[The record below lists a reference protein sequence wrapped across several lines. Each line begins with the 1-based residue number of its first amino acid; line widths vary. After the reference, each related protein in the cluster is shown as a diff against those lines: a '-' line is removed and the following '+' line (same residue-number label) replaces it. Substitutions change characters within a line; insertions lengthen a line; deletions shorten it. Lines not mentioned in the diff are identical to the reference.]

1 MLQVEE
7 IGTVGERILQLIN
20 YFASGNKTAFGRAA
34 GLQSGLLAGIIGSR
48 QSKPSFEVLQKI
60 LTGYPSINPIWLLFG
75 RGPMLHE
82 ADSEAASNQSTAPTP
97 LLAPEQMQELA
108 RHMYRLEMAD
118 DRLRAVREEAR
129 AQAEANYLQR
139 TYHLGK
145 EATPGLDYDDRLI
158 KRLIPFNESE
168 ILTWLKRPE
177 EKGGIRHI
185 KEGDKYM
192 VTEAALREWAGD
204 APKRNK

>member
-1 MLQVEE
+1 M
-7 IGTVGERILQLIN
+7 
-20 YFASGNKTAFGRAA
+20 
-34 GLQSGLLAGIIGSR
+34 SR
-48 QSKPSFEVLQKI
+48 QRKPSFEVLQKI
-60 LTGYPSINPIWLLFG
+60 LTGYPSINPTWLLFG

-82 ADSEAASNQSTAPTP
+82 ADSKTSSNQSTAPTP

-108 RHMYRLEMAD
+108 RQMYRLEMAD
-118 DRLRAVREEAR
+118 DRLMAVREEAR

-145 EATPGLDYDDRLI
+145 EATQGLDYDDRLTT
-158 KRLIPFNESE
+158 RLVPFYKKE
-168 ILTWLKRPE
+168 ILTLLKRPE
-177 EKGGIRHI
+177 EKGGIRHVE
-185 KEGDKYM
+185 EGDKYL